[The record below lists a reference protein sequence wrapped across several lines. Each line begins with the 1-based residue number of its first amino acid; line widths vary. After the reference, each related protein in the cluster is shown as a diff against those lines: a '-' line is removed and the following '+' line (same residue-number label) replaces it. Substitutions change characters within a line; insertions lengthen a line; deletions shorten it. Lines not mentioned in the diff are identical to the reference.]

1 MHRQAAALGI
11 PSDRILSPRKWRRSP
26 VCSVGFA
33 RAGSWRHTAL
43 GGAGTEIAQRGRD
56 RPALP
61 SESGLRAR
69 ATSIAVTQG
78 RLLAEATPLF
88 WIPTIRNADN
98 KTTVLFCFRME
109 LRHLRYFCAVAE
121 HGSFTTAARQ
131 LNVSQSGVS
140 GQVRDLEEEIGVSL
154 FRRNRREVTLT
165 PEGSVFLHEAREILI
180 RADRAIELTLRSS
193 KGMSGTL
200 TVGLCGPAT
209 AAFLPKLI
217 RKFRKE
223 FSGVTVALREL
234 NTSEQIEALL
244 NGHIDIAFTRGIPVE
259 SRALLGHELFVREP
273 LVVALPKGHPL
284 SGEQT
289 IALNRLAKDR
299 LILYFREGAPEVFD
313 AILAMCK
320 RAKFS
325 PRIGDTPRSWQ
336 SILTMVEAGEGVA
349 IVPSAVQYLRADDVI
364 FRPLM
369 DKRCKVDA
377 IIAWRRNQSSTVV
390 DSFLALLRAKR
401 AEIERTNTF

>member
-1 MHRQAAALGI
+1 
-11 PSDRILSPRKWRRSP
+11 
-26 VCSVGFA
+26 
-33 RAGSWRHTAL
+33 
-43 GGAGTEIAQRGRD
+43 
-56 RPALP
+56 
-61 SESGLRAR
+61 
-69 ATSIAVTQG
+69 
-78 RLLAEATPLF
+78 
-88 WIPTIRNADN
+88 
-98 KTTVLFCFRME
+98 ME

-121 HGSFTTAARQ
+121 HRSFTTAARQ

-140 GQVRDLEEEIGVSL
+140 GQVRDLEDEIGVSL
-154 FRRNRREVTLT
+154 FRRNQREVTLT

-180 RADRAIELTLRSS
+180 RADRAVELALRSS
-193 KGMSGTL
+193 RGMSGTL

-217 RKFRKE
+217 RKFRNE
-223 FSGVTVALREL
+223 FPGVTVALREL

-244 NGHIDIAFTRGIPVE
+244 NGQIDIAFTRGISAE
-259 SRALLGHELFVREP
+259 SRALLSHELFVREP

-284 SGEQT
+284 GSEQT
-289 IALNRLAKDR
+289 VALNRLAKDR

-313 AILAMCK
+313 LIVAMCK

-377 IIAWRRNQSSTVV
+377 IIAWRRNESSTVM

-401 AEIERTNTF
+401 AEMTRSNTFS